1 MFERI
6 DHVGIAVTELGPA
19 VSAYGERFG
28 MGLLHREVL
37 GEHGVEAALLSAG
50 SSRIELLAPYG
61 EHSAIGRFLEDRGPG
76 MHHVAYAVEDI
87 DAALAELR
95 ARDVELIDAAPRA
108 GMLSSR
114 IAFVAPTQAAGVL
127 TELVEVAR
135 S

>member
-6 DHVGIAVTELGPA
+6 DHVGIAVTELEPA
-19 VSAYGERFG
+19 LAAYGERFG

-61 EHSAIGRFLEDRGPG
+61 DDSAIGRFLEDRGPG

-87 DAALAELR
+87 DAALEELR
-95 ARDVELIDAAPRA
+95 ARDVELIDAAPRP

-114 IAFVAPTQAAGVL
+114 IAFVAPKEAAGVL

-135 S
+135 P